1 MNENKNFDS
10 LIWKIVWKMK
20 KIIHMLANEFL
31 LLQAAWSNT
40 MTYLAVAVILSCPYI
55 FQVDCSWMV
64 SKNFFSICSSE
75 CMLVPGQTEFKC
87 ETAVTAD
94 TCDPLAGVNRGRV
107 VVGSSR
113 RFCAGPC
120 QASSCDLFSGRDS
133 CQLRDTATQ
142 HLTIYGEYCVSD
154 CGLAGYDYFWCRTKT
169 GFNSNWDYCTPSKL
183 IFEALIS

>member
-55 FQVDCSWMV
+55 FQVDCSRMV

-94 TCDPLAGVNRGRV
+94 TCDPLAGVNQGRV
-107 VVGSSR
+107 ASLPPIRTPWLHLWNIDAPNLSS
-113 RFCAGPC
+113 
-120 QASSCDLFSGRDS
+120 LF
-133 CQLRDTATQ
+133 
-142 HLTIYGEYCVSD
+142 HIKN
-154 CGLAGYDYFWCRTKT
+154 YFNFR
-169 GFNSNWDYCTPSKL
+169 
-183 IFEALIS
+183 